1 MIRENLQQL
10 KEKIATIALRCGRD
24 PQEIE
29 LLAVSK
35 RMTAEQVGEA
45 WHCGQHLFGENFV
58 QEAMEKIPLLDPA
71 IRWHFIG
78 HLQSNKARQAA
89 HLFAMV
95 ETVDRLKLAV
105 ELNKHATACD
115 RPLDILVQV
124 NVGQEPQKSGI
135 APQKVEQFLTELG
148 TLQHLRV
155 RGLMAI
161 PPYAEDPEQSRPFFR
176 ALKELADHCRGRG
189 LFADN
194 TSVVLS
200 MGMSGDYPVAI
211 EEGATLLRVGTAIFG
226 ERPR

>member
-10 KEKIATIALRCGRD
+10 RENIAAIAERCGRD
-24 PQEIE
+24 PREIE

-35 RMTAEQVGEA
+35 RMTVEQIGEA
-45 WHCGQHLFGENFV
+45 WHCGQTLFGENFV
-58 QEAMEKIPLLDPA
+58 QEAVEKIPKLNPA

-89 HLFAMV
+89 RLFAMV
-95 ETVDRLKLAV
+95 ETVDRLKLAA
-105 ELNKHATACD
+105 ELNRHAAACG
-115 RPLDILVQV
+115 RTLEILVQV
-124 NVGQEPQKSGI
+124 NVGREPQKSGM
-135 APQKVEQFLTELG
+135 APQNVEQFLSELG

-161 PPYAEDPEQSRPFFR
+161 PPYAEDPELARPFFR
-176 ALKELADHCRGRG
+176 ALKELADRCRSRG

-194 TSVVLS
+194 GSVVLS

-211 EEGATLLRVGTAIFG
+211 EEGATLLRIGTAIFG
-226 ERPR
+226 ERT

>member
-1 MIRENLQQL
+1 MIRENLRQI
-10 KEKIATIALRCGRD
+10 KEKIAVIARRCGRD
-24 PQEIE
+24 PREIE

-35 RMTAEQVGEA
+35 RMTAEQIREA
-45 WHCGQHLFGENFV
+45 WHCGQLLYGENFV
-58 QEAMEKIPLLDPA
+58 QEAVEKIPLLDPS

-78 HLQSNKARQAA
+78 RLQGNKARQAA
-89 HLFAMV
+89 RLFAMV

-105 ELNKHATACD
+105 ELNRHAAACG
-115 RPLDILVQV
+115 RTLDILVQV
-124 NVGQEPQKSGI
+124 NVGREPQKSGI
-135 APQKVEQFLTELG
+135 APQNVEQLLAELAM
-148 TLQHLRV
+148 LRHLRV
-155 RGLMAI
+155 RGLMTI

-176 ALKELADHCRGRG
+176 ELKQLAIRCSARN

-194 TSVVLS
+194 TSAVLS